1 MMSEDAMSDQ
11 EAQPSAAAPEPT
23 VTVPT
28 PPKTAEAEQPV
39 RMPRSFEF
47 AGAVIGERP
56 LARWLVPVSDLVNRH
71 FLVATVALWVV
82 LVVSALLGWLWPAV
96 VAYGLA
102 AFIDYLASREL
113 QRETL
118 LMRRL
123 GMPSHVRLLLRGIL
137 LLAVLARIEHP
148 VAALAWAAM
157 LLIVLLAQLV
167 QVAGTAWLAAKQP
180 PLIYRP
186 EGQQPASTIA
196 FARLYRQSSWM
207 PKWLVATDVVA
218 AVLVGVAATL
228 GLGWL
233 IVLLIGIVFVAAIAA
248 ISAGYARRVRRL
260 GSEESQ
266 ARIAREVTDELD
278 AFGPEAVVYMSADAG
293 QSQYILNQ
301 WVPTIEKIH
310 QRAFIMVREASH
322 LKPIRPTTLPVVYAP
337 STRHCE
343 ELTRPS
349 VKLAFYLANAGK
361 NVHLLREARL
371 KHVFLNHG
379 DSDKS
384 TSANPVARVY
394 DEVWVAGEAAVE
406 RYEAAG
412 IHMPRKQYAI
422 VGRPQVESLRVGPL
436 PAGGPFTVLYA
447 PTFEGYYE
455 ESNYSSLER
464 MGPQMIERIL
474 AQYPD
479 VRVIFKPH
487 PASGVQRPGMVEAR
501 VAIVDLLARHPGN
514 HLYVGPESELTLYQC
529 FDMAD
534 AMISD
539 ISSVVTDF
547 LYTERPLVTT
557 NPRRLSRELFF
568 HTFPTQR
575 ASYIMERSL
584 ENFTAVMDDVVSG
597 DSQRTQRL
605 EIKRWVLGD
614 HPDGPTATFVAE
626 ADRLTAEAV
635 AHAAS
640 IRNEFRVKS

>member
-1 MMSEDAMSDQ
+1 MSD
-11 EAQPSAAAPEPT
+11 EDSLPISAVTEDT
-23 VTVPT
+23 VTIGSA
-28 PPKTAEAEQPV
+28 PKAAEAEQAV

-56 LARWLVPVSDLVNRH
+56 LASWLVPISDFVNRR
-71 FLVATVALWVV
+71 FLPVTGVLWVILV
-82 LVVSALLGWLWPAV
+82 LSALLGWVWPAV

-102 AFIDYLASREL
+102 AFADYLASRSL

-118 LMRRL
+118 LLRRL
-123 GMPSHVRLLLRGIL
+123 GVPSHVRHFIRGVL
-137 LLAVLARIEHP
+137 LLAVLARAEEP
-148 VAALAWAAM
+148 VAALAWAGV
-157 LLIVLLAQLV
+157 LLVMVLAQLV
-167 QVAGTAWLAAKQP
+167 QVAGTAWLGSKQP
-180 PLIYRP
+180 PLIYHP
-186 EGQQPASTIA
+186 EGPQPASTIA
-196 FARLYRQSSWM
+196 FAKLYRQSSWM
-207 PKWLVATDVVA
+207 PKWLVGVDIAAAVLIGLGGALSLGWLVVVLVA
-218 AVLVGVAATL
+218 AVIVVAVG
-228 GLGWL
+228 
-233 IVLLIGIVFVAAIAA
+233 GIT
-248 ISAGYARRVRRL
+248 AGYAQRVRRL
-260 GSEESQ
+260 GSEARQ
-266 ARIAREVTDELD
+266 AEISKEVTDALD
-278 AFGPEAVVYMSADAG
+278 AVAPEAIVYMSADAG

-301 WVPTIEKIH
+301 WVPTIEKID
-310 QRAFIMVREASH
+310 QKAFIMVREASH

-349 VKLAFYLANAGK
+349 VRLAFYLANAGK

-422 VGRPQVESLRVGPL
+422 VGRPQVEPLRVGPL
-436 PAGGPFTVLYA
+436 HTGAPFTVLYA

-474 AQYPD
+474 AQYPG

-487 PASGVQRPGMVEAR
+487 PASGVQRPGMAEAR
-501 VAIVDLLARHPGN
+501 VAIVELLAKTPGN
-514 HLYVGPESELTLYQC
+514 HLYVGPDSELTLYEC

-557 NPRRLSRELFF
+557 NPRRLSHDRFF

-575 ASYIMERSL
+575 ASYVMERSL
-584 ENFTAVMDDVVSG
+584 ENFTQVMDDVLG
-597 DSQRTQRL
+597 PDSHHAQRL
-605 EIKRWVLGD
+605 GMKRWVLGD

-626 ADRLTAEAV
+626 ADRLTKEAV

>member
-1 MMSEDAMSDQ
+1 MSD
-11 EAQPSAAAPEPT
+11 EDSLPISAVTEDT
-23 VTVPT
+23 VTIGT
-28 PPKTAEAEQPV
+28 APKAAEAEQQV

-56 LARWLVPVSDLVNRH
+56 LARWLVPISDLANRY
-71 FLVATVALWVV
+71 FLPVTGAFWVV
-82 LVVSALLGWLWPAV
+82 LVLSALFGWLWPAV

-102 AFIDYLASREL
+102 AFVDYLASRDL

-118 LMRRL
+118 LLRRL
-123 GMPSHVRLLLRGIL
+123 GTPSHVRHFIRGVL
-137 LLAVLARIEHP
+137 LLAVLARIERP
-148 VAALAWAAM
+148 MAALAWVTA
-157 LLIVLLAQLV
+157 LLVMVLAQLV
-167 QVAGTAWLAAKQP
+167 QVAGTAWLASKQP
-180 PLIYRP
+180 PLIYHP
-186 EGQQPASTIA
+186 EGAQPASTLA
-196 FARLYRQSSWM
+196 FAKLYRQSSWM
-207 PKWLVATDVVA
+207 PKWLVTIDIVVA
-218 AVLVGVAATL
+218 VMIGVEATL
-228 GLGWL
+228 SMGWL
-233 IVLLIGIVFVAAIAA
+233 GVLLVTSAFVAVIVAV
-248 ISAGYARRVRRL
+248 SAGYAQRVRRL
-260 GSEESQ
+260 GSEASQ
-266 ARIAREVTDELD
+266 QRIAKEVTGELD
-278 AFGPEAVVYMSADAG
+278 AIAPEAIVYMSADAG

-337 STRHCE
+337 NTRHCE

-349 VKLAFYLANAGK
+349 VRLAFYLANAGK

-422 VGRPQVESLRVGPL
+422 VGRPQVEPLRVGPL
-436 PAGGPFTVLYA
+436 NTDGQFTVLYA

-474 AQYPD
+474 AQYPGI
-479 VRVIFKPH
+479 RVIFKPH
-487 PASGVQRPGMVEAR
+487 PASGVQRPGMAEAR
-501 VAIVDLLARHPGN
+501 VAIVEMLAKHPGN
-514 HLYVGPESELTLYQC
+514 HLYVGPESELTLYEC

-557 NPRRLSRELFF
+557 NPRRLSRDRFF

-575 ASYIMERSL
+575 ASYVMERSL
-584 ENFTAVMDDVVSG
+584 ENFTQVMDDILG
-597 DSQRTQRL
+597 ADSHREQRL
-605 EIKRWVLGD
+605 EVKRWVLGD

-626 ADRLTAEAV
+626 ADRLTREAV
-635 AHAAS
+635 QHAAS